1 MSLNYKTT
9 KGNKVSI
16 DYSQNYYEW
25 KDVRE
30 YVRWDTNECKVYL
43 DLWRDFI
50 KIDETNLESWEID
63 YLLGN
68 KDFME
73 DFDLSEKED
82 WEEHMK
88 QIEDKNWIVY
98 FRVRDWW
105 SNGLDLHAWV
115 SPEEANWF
123 IIRKKDNDDKWYDRD
138 ELKET
143 LNYFRAYVEWT
154 FVEIRIY
161 SPVVYVNENDPEDK
175 ITQYRFED
183 WWEYFLSNEQAL
195 DSIDTN
201 VWWEVL
207 KDTETEDY

>member
-30 YVRWDTNECKVYL
+30 YVFWDTNECQVYL
-43 DLWRDFI
+43 NLGRDYI
-50 KIDETNLESWEID
+50 SIDETNLESWEID
-63 YLLGN
+63 YLLEN

-73 DFDLSEKED
+73 DFDPSEKED
-82 WEEHMK
+82 REEHMK
-88 QIEDKNWIVY
+88 KIQDENWIVY
-98 FRVRDWW
+98 FKVRDWW
-105 SNGLDLHAWV
+105 SNGLDLRAWV
-115 SPEEANWF
+115 SPEDANWF

-143 LNYFRAYVEWT
+143 LNYFRAYIEWT
-154 FVEIRIY
+154 FVEVRIY

-183 WWEYFLSNEQAL
+183 WWDYFLSNEQAL
-195 DSIDTN
+195 ASVDTDT
-201 VWWEVL
+201 WWEIL

>member
-30 YVRWDTNECKVYL
+30 YVFWDTNECKVYL
-43 DLWRDFI
+43 DLGRDYI
-50 KIDETNLESWEID
+50 KIDETNLESNEIS
-63 YLLGN
+63 YLLG
-68 KDFME
+68 DTEFMD
-73 DFDLSEKED
+73 DFDKDEQIERNM
-82 WEEHMK
+82 HMK
-88 QIEDKNWIVY
+88 DLEEDNLITY

-105 SNGLDLHAWV
+105 SNSLDLRAWV
-115 SPEEANWF
+115 SPDKANWF
-123 IIRKKDNDDKWYDRD
+123 IIRKKDNDDKWYDRN

-154 FVEIRIY
+154 FVDVRIY

-183 WWEYFLSNEQAL
+183 WWDYFLSNEQAL
-195 DSIDTN
+195 ASVDTK
-201 VWWEVL
+201 VWWEIL